1 MTSPEKPE
9 FVLFMMQN
17 CNFCNNF
24 LAKLKPKPELA
35 KKFNIVDINKLPA
48 LPDEVEEVPCVYDGK
63 QIFQGKDSFKW
74 LNEKLTEYLSPANDG
89 MTYSFVDGNEEQVFG
104 NYSLLDQKNGSF
116 GMGNSPVDSKDPTRM
131 NELSDNSNKNRT
143 LDSLVA
149 SRSSDLQNFN
159 GK

>member
-1 MTSPEKPE
+1 
-9 FVLFMMQN
+9 
-17 CNFCNNF
+17 
-24 LAKLKPKPELA
+24 
-35 KKFNIVDINKLPA
+35 
-48 LPDEVEEVPCVYDGK
+48 
-63 QIFQGKDSFKW
+63 
-74 LNEKLTEYLSPANDG
+74 